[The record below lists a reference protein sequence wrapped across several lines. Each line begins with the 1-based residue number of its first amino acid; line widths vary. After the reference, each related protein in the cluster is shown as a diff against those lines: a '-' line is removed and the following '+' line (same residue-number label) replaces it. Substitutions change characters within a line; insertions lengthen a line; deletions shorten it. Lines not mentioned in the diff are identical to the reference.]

1 MNEIADSF
9 AIVGDVISVEPYGEG
24 HINRT
29 YLVTT
34 DKMRYT
40 GLNYAMDLTPL
51 IKESQIRELLL
62 ADKRISKSE
71 HHSDTDTDQESS
83 IDKTGQQEHLGLQSI
98 HQFRLTSSGFK
109 ILRTHNTDTDTST
122 DSTETDDEASSQG
135 NKSDVGHCKTP

>member
-29 YLVTT
+29 YLITT

-51 IKESQIRELLL
+51 IKEQ
-62 ADKRISKSE
+62 
-71 HHSDTDTDQESS
+71 S
-83 IDKTGQQEHLGLQSI
+83 IDIAEYVAGYIQR
-98 HQFRLTSSGFK
+98 FY
-109 ILRTHNTDTDTST
+109 
-122 DSTETDDEASSQG
+122 DSVNHTLKDLI
-135 NKSDVGHCKTP
+135 